1 MLSRVGSVVW
11 QPDQVVLVVD
21 GVCDGGAGRRV
32 RAELAVQLGYL
43 VVQATV
49 FVVEFRMRV
58 WARVSRCR
66 RDASELRW
74 VWSITG
80 GLVGRWW

>member
-11 QPDQVVLVVD
+11 QPDQAVLVVD
-21 GVCDGGAGRRV
+21 GVCDGGAAYAGA
-32 RAELAVQLGYL
+32 AELAVQLGYL
-43 VVQATV
+43 VLQATV
-49 FVVEFRMRV
+49 FSSSSRMRV

-80 GLVGRWW
+80 GLVGR